1 MTFVECFNNQE
12 NYIINSSSG
21 LLKIAHKIQGI
32 HINIIM
38 ITKFL
43 LAR

>member
-1 MTFVECFNNQE
+1 MTFVKCSNDQE
-12 NYIINSSSG
+12 HYIINSSSG
-21 LLKIAHKIQGI
+21 LLKIAHTIQGI
-32 HINIIM
+32 YIYIIM